1 MYTDMDGSIY
11 AMLDAGMTIEEIK
24 EEVERIAAEHEAE
37 EKEQEREDARSNL
50 AYSFCE
56 YLAALDL
63 IEVDAQEWDDTFDT
77 VEKYFKEFE
86 ENILA
91 FNSIMNKSK
100 KEKGGGSSVGDTTA
114 KFDEELRRLVKILS
128 NIEK

>member
-1 MYTDMDGSIY
+1 MYTDVDGSIY

-24 EEVERIAAEHEAE
+24 EEVDRIAAEHEAE

-56 YLAALDL
+56 YLVALDL
-63 IEVDAQEWDDTFDT
+63 IAVDAQEWDDTYNT
-77 VEKYFKEFE
+77 VEQYFKEFE

-100 KEKGGGSSVGDTTA
+100 KEKGGGSSVDATTA

>member
-1 MYTDMDGSIY
+1 MYTDVDGSIY

-24 EEVERIAAEHEAE
+24 EEVDRIAAEHEAE
-37 EKEQEREDARSNL
+37 EKEQEREEARSCL

-63 IEVDAQEWDDTFDT
+63 IDVNAQEWDDTFDT

-100 KEKGGGSSVGDTTA
+100 KEKGGGSSVDDTTA

>member
-1 MYTDMDGSIY
+1 MCVDIADSIY
-11 AMLDAGMTIEEIK
+11 EMLDSGITLEEIK
-24 EEVERIAAEHEAE
+24 EEIERIAI
-37 EKEQEREDARSNL
+37 EQEQSKIQDIEDSR
-50 AYSFCE
+50 
-56 YLAALDL
+56 AALAGAFCDYL
-63 IEVDAQEWDDTFDT
+63 EVLDIIDDNANWRETFNT

-100 KEKGGGSSVGDTTA
+100 KEKCGGSSADATTA

>member
-1 MYTDMDGSIY
+1 MYTDMDGFIY
-11 AMLDAGMTIEEIK
+11 AMLDAGMTTEEIK
-24 EEVERIAAEHEAE
+24 EEVDRIAAEQKEE
-37 EKEQEREDARSNL
+37 EKAQEREDARSNL

-63 IEVDAQEWDDTFDT
+63 IDVDAQEWDDTFST

-100 KEKGGGSSVGDTTA
+100 KEKGGGSSADATTA

>member
-24 EEVERIAAEHEAE
+24 EEVDRIAAEHEAE

-63 IEVDAQEWDDTFDT
+63 IEVDAPEWDDTFDT

-100 KEKGGGSSVGDTTA
+100 KEKCGGSSVDATTA

>member
-24 EEVERIAAEHEAE
+24 EEVDRIAAEHEAE

-56 YLAALDL
+56 YLVALDL
-63 IEVDAQEWDDTFDT
+63 IEVDAQEWDDTYNT
-77 VEKYFKEFE
+77 VEQYFKEFE

-100 KEKGGGSSVGDTTA
+100 KEKGGDSSVDATTA
-114 KFDEELRRLVKILS
+114 KFDDELRRLVKILS

>member
-1 MYTDMDGSIY
+1 MCVDIADSIY
-11 AMLDAGMTIEEIK
+11 EMLDSGITLEEIK
-24 EEVERIAAEHEAE
+24 EEIERIAI
-37 EKEQEREDARSNL
+37 EQEQAKIQDIEDSR
-50 AYSFCE
+50 
-56 YLAALDL
+56 AALASAFCDYL
-63 IEVDAQEWDDTFDT
+63 EVLGIIDDSDGASWRETFNT
-77 VEKYFKEFE
+77 VDKYFKEFE

-100 KEKGGGSSVGDTTA
+100 KKGGDSSADATTA

>member
-1 MYTDMDGSIY
+1 MYADVADSIY
-11 AMLDAGMTIEEIK
+11 QMLDAGITIEEIK
-24 EEVERIAAEHEAE
+24 EEIERITI
-37 EKEQEREDARSNL
+37 EQEQAKIQDIEDSR
-50 AYSFCE
+50 
-56 YLAALDL
+56 AALASAFCDYL
-63 IEVDAQEWDDTFDT
+63 EVLGIIDDSDGASWRETFNT
-77 VEKYFKEFE
+77 VDKYFKEFE

-100 KEKGGGSSVGDTTA
+100 KEKGGGSSADATTA